1 MIKVVHSKKR
11 PYLRKRKKSILR
23 RRWFWDFILLLIFCG
38 SLLWLI
44 LKTPYFVIENIKI
57 SGCESIA
64 KKEVRKIALW
74 QKNFFLFN
82 SGNLSASI
90 KDFSPKIQDV
100 KVRKK
105 FPNEVFIKV
114 IERKA
119 AGIYCTWQNKNKRCF
134 LMSKDGVVYELL
146 KETKKKKQ
154 AKNEKDKSS
163 LLLISNKEKNNFK
176 AGDDVLDADLFLKFL
191 FLKNELKK
199 FKLFIVEI
207 EIESLQITAK
217 TKNGSKIYFLRG
229 DVFEEQ
235 MSVLIKALKKKT
247 IIKPKE
253 RKNFK
258 YIDVRDVK
266 DGEKSRIYLR

>member
-1 MIKVVHSKKR
+1 MIKVVRPKKR

-100 KVRKK
+100 KVKKK
-105 FPNEVFIKV
+105 FPNAVFIKV

-119 AGIYCTWQNKNKRCF
+119 AGIYCAGQNKNKRCF

-146 KETKKKKQ
+146 KETKKKKKAQ
-154 AKNEKDKSS
+154 NEKDKSS
-163 LLLISNKEKNNFK
+163 LLLILNKEKNNFK
-176 AGDDVLDADLFLKFL
+176 AGDEVLDADLFLKFL
-191 FLKNELKK
+191 FLKNQLKK
-199 FKLFIVEI
+199 FKLSIVEI

-217 TKNGSKIYFLRG
+217 TKNGSNIYFLRG

-235 MSVLIKALKKKT
+235 MNVLIKALKKKT
-247 IIKPKE
+247 IIKPRE
-253 RKNFK
+253 IKNFK

-266 DGEKSRIYLR
+266 DGEKSRIYLK